1 MTKTTAT
8 KTMNN
13 MIQIP
18 IEIGDI
24 VRVGRFK
31 NKKITV
37 KEIGVDENNHPT
49 INGRGILKIRIE
61 KLMPSKEPKTEIQEV
76 TGKQPI
82 KFIGFRKNNEGKIV
96 EYIESIT
103 QDLGKEF
110 KGPVVKFGFLSQFTG
125 LKGSKEKGW
134 FRVNKS
140 NIRWEKYGVIWEE
153 GMINLDIKQDIQ
165 ENEMNKPNK
174 AKLDKMILR
183 LIKEEYPLG
192 KIEKSFEFLEDKN
205 PIKVKFQEKN
215 GRHWIIQE
223 ESENVLGS
231 AAGYETKDTA
241 RQSALILGFH
251 FEGVEDMQGKVPEI
265 PKLTKA
271 EPVKHDKPEEVKL
284 DKEKELKMEILRIAK
299 RVIKEEISKKKD
311 NLKEDFP
318 LINLTKPK
326 LVSKNHLVQE
336 ADVADKPELEAK
348 ARRFAE
354 LANKMKEMEA
364 ELKNMEKEY
373 TELDQEFRPLLES
386 IGTTKDTFIRAG
398 KLLIKIERAGY
409 EKGSSSYKTGFDYL
423 YSKVNGT
430 MKQLADEALE
440 MTKTVSYVKSK
451 IAVVQGESVIKEESW
466 FGKIKNFI
474 TSKIKKLFG
483 TNQKANAELDK
494 LEAMF

>member
-1 MTKTTAT
+1 
-8 KTMNN
+8 
-13 MIQIP
+13 MIQLP

-24 VRVGRFK
+24 IRVGRFK

-49 INGRGILKIRIE
+49 VNGRGILKVRIE
-61 KLMPSKEPKTEIQEV
+61 KLMPKQNEEI
-76 TGKQPI
+76 
-82 KFIGFRKNNEGKIV
+82 
-96 EYIESIT
+96 
-103 QDLGKEF
+103 
-110 KGPVVKFGFLSQFTG
+110 
-125 LKGSKEKGW
+125 
-134 FRVNKS
+134 
-140 NIRWEKYGVIWEE
+140 
-153 GMINLDIKQDIQ
+153 
-165 ENEMNKPNK
+165 NEMNKPNK

-192 KIEKSFEFLEDKN
+192 KIEKSFEFLEDKK

-265 PKLTKA
+265 SKLTKA
-271 EPVKHDKPEEVKL
+271 EPVKYDKPEEVKL
-284 DKEKELKMEILRIAK
+284 DKEKELKLEILKIAK
-299 RVIKEEISKKKD
+299 RVIKEELSQKTQFYAVTFDPKHPDDVYNLKIINARNNKEALWKYAKRGFGYEENNIKQIGNNIWTYRDKSVIFIITSNQNITAKKIIPAIQAKYKLGEEFSKKTD

-318 LINLTKPK
+318 LINLFKSK
-326 LVSKNHLVQE
+326 LVLKKQLVQE
-336 ADVADKPELEAK
+336 ADIADKPELEAK

-451 IAVVQGESVIKEESW
+451 IAVVQGESVMKEESW